1 MFKIRNSSD
10 VLVEPVAADS
20 DNSLFHISHSTLPIY
35 HLEIQQ
41 VVGNLFGGE
50 PIEHGHDAAGE
61 VEVGGATI
69 RDKNAGVGTLITQSL
84 GL

>member
-1 MFKIRNSSD
+1 M
-10 VLVEPVAADS
+10 PADFFRI
-20 DNSLFHISHSTLPIY
+20 L
-35 HLEIQQ
+35 LEIQQ

-69 RDKNAGVGTLITQSL
+69 RDENAGVGTLITQSL
-84 GL
+84 DL

>member
-1 MFKIRNSSD
+1 
-10 VLVEPVAADS
+10 
-20 DNSLFHISHSTLPIY
+20 
-35 HLEIQQ
+35 

-61 VEVGGATI
+61 VKVGGATV
-69 RDKNAGVGTLITQSL
+69 RDENAGVGTLITQSL